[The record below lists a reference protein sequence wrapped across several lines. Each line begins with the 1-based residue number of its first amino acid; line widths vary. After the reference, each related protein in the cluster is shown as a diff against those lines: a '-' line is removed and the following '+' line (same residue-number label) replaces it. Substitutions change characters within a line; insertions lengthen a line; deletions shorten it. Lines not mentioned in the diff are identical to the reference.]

1 MRGVLEIEPHRY
13 VDHGDQE
20 ITRTAWGFAKLDG
33 EPYAVYCSRWTIGH
47 AERGAQLL
55 VSIGGWE
62 GGPERPAPRQPGEKP
77 PEQPGPGSGQLALE
91 GAEER
96 FAFGALCFAEK
107 GRPRFEPVDADAIEW
122 SEQAFLGTKLTA
134 EAAQGHAL
142 FEDAQQLMRKIVLDD
157 ERVRGFMTREGRDPK
172 EAKRW
177 LERAEARLQGGDD
190 AEAVACATLAL
201 GLDPELSEA
210 LFVRG
215 WARGRDEDFD
225 GGIADLELYLA
236 KHPKGKKAPR
246 ATKILGVWRKK
257 RGAQER

>member
-1 MRGVLEIEPHRY
+1 MLEIEPHRY
-13 VDHGDQE
+13 VDHGDEE

-33 EPYAVYCSRWTIGH
+33 EPYAIYCSRWTIGR

-62 GGPERPAPRQPGEKP
+62 GGPEPEVKPKPGEPKP
-77 PEQPGPGSGQLALE
+77 DGPKLGTGEVALE

-122 SEQAFLGTKLTA
+122 SEQAFLGTKLKA
-134 EAAQGHAL
+134 
-142 FEDAQQLMRKIVLDD
+142 EDAQAHPKFDEALTLMRKIVLDD
-157 ERVRGFMTREGRDPK
+157 ERVRGFLTREGRDPK

-177 LERAEARLQGGDD
+177 LERAEARLQAGDD
-190 AEAVACATLAL
+190 AETVACATLAL
-201 GLDPELSEA
+201 GMDPELAEA

-215 WARGRDEDFD
+215 WARGRDGDYD
-225 GGIADLELYLA
+225 GGIGDLELYLQR
-236 KHPKGKKAPR
+236 HPKGKKAPR
-246 ATKILGVWRKK
+246 ARKILKVWEKRRK
-257 RGAQER
+257 G